1 MTFPVRILALLGCCA
16 LVAEAGCSSVSRQTT
31 SPASPWWA
39 DGDHPAASDSVR
51 VTTTRTLM
59 DTGSADGVDPDADA
73 VQPADPAVPPVADS
87 MAVRLSAAAL
97 AARRTA
103 YAARTDAE
111 RDRVRRVNEYAIWCV
126 ERGMWDEA
134 RIHLEQAALRDSL
147 AASLHNNLGIVYER
161 LGQRDDARIH
171 YQTAADLNPGRP
183 LYRVN
188 LKRLRAAL
196 EAPPAVL
203 PDSLAAEELLLPP
216 SRGEHRPDVGA
227 IPEENRR

>member
-1 MTFPVRILALLGCCA
+1 MNN
-16 LVAEAGCSSVSRQTT
+16 
-31 SPASPWWA
+31 
-39 DGDHPAASDSVR
+39 
-51 VTTTRTLM
+51 
-59 DTGSADGVDPDADA
+59 GSADGISPDPGT
-73 VQPADPAVPPVADS
+73 VQPADAAVPSMADS
-87 MAVRLSAAAL
+87 MAVRLSEAAL

-134 RIHLEQAALRDSL
+134 RIHLEQAARRDSL
-147 AASLHNNLGIVYER
+147 AASLHNNLGIIYER
-161 LGQRDDARIH
+161 LGQRDDARIR

-183 LYRVN
+183 LYRAN

-196 EAPPAVL
+196 EAPLIVL
-203 PDSLAAEELLLPP
+203 PDSLAAQELLLPP

-227 IPEENRR
+227 MPEESRR